1 MEEHKWAAGK
11 KMGISLKCSSASLF
25 IFHGLKHTLH
35 PCNQVS
41 LGRFIINKLYLN
53 ATLWKM
59 MIQLSHT
66 VKYCCWAVWAF
77 RGISTWNYS
86 VRLVFWGLILDL
98 SSLCLGATGK
108 IWFTDPCCTWI
119 QRQRMSR
126 AVKQPTPSP
135 CPLINYWVKNLS
147 NHSH

>member
-11 KMGISLKCSSASLF
+11 QNGYFSKLSLF
-25 IFHGLKHTLH
+25 IHLPWFKTHTRH

-41 LGRFIINKLYLN
+41 FGQFIINKLYSN
-53 ATLWKM
+53 ATLGKM
-59 MIQLSHT
+59 IIQLSHT
-66 VKYCCWAVWAF
+66 VKCCHWALWAF
-77 RGISTWNYS
+77 QAISTWIYS
-86 VRLVFWGLILDL
+86 VRLVFCGLILDL

-108 IWFTDPCCTWI
+108 IWFTDPCWHTWI

-126 AVKQPTPSP
+126 AVKQPTPAP